1 MGVTVCKSF
10 GFVSIYLWL
19 RGSIIFQF
27 SNLFFFGVKT
37 STWAVKC
44 VRIRSGNIP
53 TQAFQLVVVL
63 LYPCEFLFFFF
74 ARKFRVRIFSF
85 E

>member
-53 TQAFQLVVVL
+53 TQAFQLVVDR
-63 LYPCEFLFFFF
+63 LYSCIHASFYFFFLLGNLG
-74 ARKFRVRIFSF
+74 
-85 E
+85 